1 MRPRPKP
8 LDVVLAGL
16 CVPATI
22 AGTRASGESFG
33 GVEVAVIVVSVAL
46 VLLRHYAPIPV
57 LAAAIG
63 AAIASVAVMD
73 HPNVLIGV
81 VVLVVFT
88 AAAEHD
94 RRTGVQAGLAGLAG
108 LLVVVAIQ
116 NSPDHLPGPLLAAV
130 AWPALAFAAGD
141 LLRTRRE
148 TILAADERAR
158 RAEES
163 REEEARRRVAEERL
177 HIARELH
184 DVVAHRMAVVNVQ
197 AGVAEHLLRPRPDDA
212 EAALRIVRSS
222 AQAAL
227 DDLGSI
233 LNLLRSA
240 GAGDD
245 SVEPA
250 PTLTE
255 LTALIDS
262 YRDAGLAVEYETSGA
277 PRPLPDTT
285 QLALYRTVQ
294 EALTNAHKHG
304 DGHVRLRIGHA
315 ADGVAV
321 ELVNTVAVPS
331 ERGRRRGGLRA
342 DRHAR
347 ARTCRRRVA
356 ARRSRRRRQLRR
368 PRPLPGRRGAP
379 MTIRVVLADDQALM
393 RSGFRVLIDS
403 AEDLEV
409 VGEAATGDNAV
420 RLARST
426 RADVVLMD
434 IRMPG
439 TDGIAATRAIT
450 EDDDLAGV
458 KVVVLTTFE
467 TDAYVI
473 EAVRAGA
480 SGFLSKSIEPADLL
494 DAIRTVA
501 GGDALLSPKATQA
514 LLAEF
519 ATAGT
524 APAIPAERLADL
536 TARER
541 EMMTLAAHGLSN
553 DQIAER
559 LFLSPLT
566 VKTHI
571 NRAMMKL
578 AVRDR
583 AQLVVLAYQS
593 GLVRPGDRID

>member
-1 MRPRPKP
+1 
-8 LDVVLAGL
+8 
-16 CVPATI
+16 
-22 AGTRASGESFG
+22 
-33 GVEVAVIVVSVAL
+33 
-46 VLLRHYAPIPV
+46 
-57 LAAAIG
+57 
-63 AAIASVAVMD
+63 
-73 HPNVLIGV
+73 
-81 VVLVVFT
+81 
-88 AAAEHD
+88 
-94 RRTGVQAGLAGLAG
+94 
-108 LLVVVAIQ
+108 
-116 NSPDHLPGPLLAAV
+116 
-130 AWPALAFAAGD
+130 
-141 LLRTRRE
+141 
-148 TILAADERAR
+148 
-158 RAEES
+158 
-163 REEEARRRVAEERL
+163 
-177 HIARELH
+177 
-184 DVVAHRMAVVNVQ
+184 
-197 AGVAEHLLRPRPDDA
+197 
-212 EAALRIVRSS
+212 
-222 AQAAL
+222 
-227 DDLGSI
+227 
-233 LNLLRSA
+233 
-240 GAGDD
+240 
-245 SVEPA
+245 
-250 PTLTE
+250 
-255 LTALIDS
+255 
-262 YRDAGLAVEYETSGA
+262 
-277 PRPLPDTT
+277 
-285 QLALYRTVQ
+285 
-294 EALTNAHKHG
+294 
-304 DGHVRLRIGHA
+304 
-315 ADGVAV
+315 
-321 ELVNTVAVPS
+321 
-331 ERGRRRGGLRA
+331 
-342 DRHAR
+342 
-347 ARTCRRRVA
+347 
-356 ARRSRRRRQLRR
+356 
-368 PRPLPGRRGAP
+368 
-379 MTIRVVLADDQALM
+379 MTIRVVLADDQALL

-409 VGEAATGDNAV
+409 VGEAATGDDAV

-450 EDDDLAGV
+450 DDDDLAGV

-467 TDAYVI
+467 IDAYVI

-524 APAIPAERLADL
+524 GPAIPADRLADL
-536 TARER
+536 TTRER

>member
-1 MRPRPKP
+1 
-8 LDVVLAGL
+8 
-16 CVPATI
+16 
-22 AGTRASGESFG
+22 
-33 GVEVAVIVVSVAL
+33 
-46 VLLRHYAPIPV
+46 
-57 LAAAIG
+57 
-63 AAIASVAVMD
+63 
-73 HPNVLIGV
+73 
-81 VVLVVFT
+81 
-88 AAAEHD
+88 
-94 RRTGVQAGLAGLAG
+94 
-108 LLVVVAIQ
+108 
-116 NSPDHLPGPLLAAV
+116 
-130 AWPALAFAAGD
+130 
-141 LLRTRRE
+141 
-148 TILAADERAR
+148 
-158 RAEES
+158 
-163 REEEARRRVAEERL
+163 
-177 HIARELH
+177 
-184 DVVAHRMAVVNVQ
+184 
-197 AGVAEHLLRPRPDDA
+197 
-212 EAALRIVRSS
+212 
-222 AQAAL
+222 
-227 DDLGSI
+227 
-233 LNLLRSA
+233 
-240 GAGDD
+240 
-245 SVEPA
+245 
-250 PTLTE
+250 
-255 LTALIDS
+255 
-262 YRDAGLAVEYETSGA
+262 
-277 PRPLPDTT
+277 
-285 QLALYRTVQ
+285 
-294 EALTNAHKHG
+294 
-304 DGHVRLRIGHA
+304 
-315 ADGVAV
+315 
-321 ELVNTVAVPS
+321 
-331 ERGRRRGGLRA
+331 
-342 DRHAR
+342 
-347 ARTCRRRVA
+347 
-356 ARRSRRRRQLRR
+356 
-368 PRPLPGRRGAP
+368 
-379 MTIRVVLADDQALM
+379 MTIRVVLADDQGLI

-409 VGEAATGDNAV
+409 VGEAATGDDAV

-450 EDDDLAGV
+450 DDDDLAGV

-467 TDAYVI
+467 IDAYVI

-524 APAIPAERLADL
+524 GPAIPADRLADL
-536 TARER
+536 TTRER